1 MKNNLIEVSN
11 LEKYFEIS
19 GGIFSRNKQVVKAVD
34 GISFNIPYGSS
45 LGLVGQS
52 GCGKTTTARALSL
65 LDPKTGGDVSFYNDE
80 TKSMQSIDELEGDE
94 LKKFR
99 RNIQMIFQDPY
110 ESLNPRWNIK
120 DIILEPLNIHNIG
133 NLSDREEAVYEILKT
148 VGLTPPENYM
158 PRFPHELSGGQRQR
172 VSIARTLIMKP
183 KFVVCDEPTSMLDV
197 SIRISIMDLMLNL
210 AKDLEVSYLYITHDL
225 AVARY
230 MCDRIAVMFNGKIVE
245 ISETEELLSLEL
257 VQLFDS
263 KFKYHL
269 DRYKYSSR
277 YGVDP
282 KDHQQECR
290 AILNNLE
297 AKINPSPWIFG
308 KAVSLLDISIL
319 PFIRQCKI
327 ANPDWFFAQNFV
339 KVIDLLNYFEN
350 GDLFAQAMQKYELWD
365 PLKNNGNIFP

>member
-245 ISETEELLSLEL
+245 IAETEELLSNPIHPYTKRLI
-257 VQLFDS
+257 
-263 KFKYHL
+263 
-269 DRYKYSSR
+269 SSIPIP
-277 YGVDP
+277 DP
-282 KDHQQECR
+282 SYNR
-290 AILNNLE
+290 T
-297 AKINPSPWIFG
+297 
-308 KAVSLLDISIL
+308 
-319 PFIRQCKI
+319 
-327 ANPDWFFAQNFV
+327 
-339 KVIDLLNYFEN
+339 
-350 GDLFAQAMQKYELWD
+350 KYEIDFTELD
-365 PLKNNGNIFP
+365 QIISTNSGNVDMVEVKENHYVATHDVKGLL

>member
-1 MKNNLIEVSN
+1 MENTLIEVKN
-11 LEKYFEIS
+11 LEKYFEVSS
-19 GGIFSRNKQVVKAVD
+19 GLFSRNKAIVKAVD
-34 GISFNIPYGSS
+34 GISFNIPFGSS

-65 LDPKTGGDVSFYNDE
+65 LDPKTGGEINFYNTE
-80 TKSMQSIDELEGDE
+80 TSSMQSIDELEGEE

-133 NLSDREEAVYEILKT
+133 DLKDREEAVYEILKT

-158 PRFPHELSGGQRQR
+158 PRYPHELSGGQRQR

-245 ISETEELLSLEL
+245 IAETEELLNNPIHPYTKRLISSIPIPDPSHKRETYEVNFQELDSLIADNPGSGEMIEVSSNHL
-257 VQLFDS
+257 VATHDV
-263 KFKYHL
+263 K
-269 DRYKYSSR
+269 
-277 YGVDP
+277 G
-282 KDHQQECR
+282 
-290 AILNNLE
+290 IL
-297 AKINPSPWIFG
+297 
-308 KAVSLLDISIL
+308 
-319 PFIRQCKI
+319 
-327 ANPDWFFAQNFV
+327 
-339 KVIDLLNYFEN
+339 
-350 GDLFAQAMQKYELWD
+350 
-365 PLKNNGNIFP
+365 

>member
-1 MKNNLIEVSN
+1 MENILIQVKN

-19 GGIFSRNKQVVKAVD
+19 GGLFSRNKSIVKAVD
-34 GISFNIPYGSS
+34 GISFDISFGSS

-65 LDPKTGGDVSFYNDE
+65 LDPKTGGDINFYNSE
-80 TKSMQSIDELEGDE
+80 TQMMQSIDELEGEE

-133 NLSDREEAVYEILKT
+133 DLKEREEAVYEILKT

-158 PRFPHELSGGQRQR
+158 PRYPHELSGGQRQR

-245 ISETEELLSLEL
+245 IAETEELLNNPIHPYTKRLISSIPIPDPSYSRETYEVNFQEL
-257 VQLFDS
+257 DTL
-263 KFKYHL
+263 
-269 DRYKYSSR
+269 
-277 YGVDP
+277 
-282 KDHQQECR
+282 
-290 AILNNLE
+290 
-297 AKINPSPWIFG
+297 
-308 KAVSLLDISIL
+308 IS
-319 PFIRQCKI
+319 
-327 ANPDWFFAQNFV
+327 ANPESAEMIEVSQNHFV
-339 KVIDLLNYFEN
+339 ATHDVKGIL
-350 GDLFAQAMQKYELWD
+350 
-365 PLKNNGNIFP
+365 

>member
-1 MKNNLIEVSN
+1 MNNNLIEVSN

-133 NLSDREEAVYEILKT
+133 NLSDREEAVFEILKT

-245 ISETEELLSLEL
+245 IAETEELLSNPLHPYTKRL
-257 VQLFDS
+257 I
-263 KFKYHL
+263 
-269 DRYKYSSR
+269 SSIPIP
-277 YGVDP
+277 DP
-282 KDHQQECR
+282 SYNR
-290 AILNNLE
+290 T
-297 AKINPSPWIFG
+297 
-308 KAVSLLDISIL
+308 
-319 PFIRQCKI
+319 
-327 ANPDWFFAQNFV
+327 
-339 KVIDLLNYFEN
+339 
-350 GDLFAQAMQKYELWD
+350 KYEIDFTELD
-365 PLKNNGNIFP
+365 QIISTNSGNADMVEVKDNHYVATHDVKGLL

>member
-1 MKNNLIEVSN
+1 MENILIKVKN

-19 GGIFSRNKQVVKAVD
+19 GGLFSRNKSIVKAVD
-34 GISFNIPYGSS
+34 GISFDIPFGSS

-65 LDPKTGGDVSFYNDE
+65 LDPKTSGDINFYNSE
-80 TKSMQSIDELEGDE
+80 TQMMQSIDELEGEE

-133 NLSDREEAVYEILKT
+133 DLKEREEAVYEILKT

-158 PRFPHELSGGQRQR
+158 PRYPHELSGGQRQR

-245 ISETEELLSLEL
+245 IAETEELLNNPIHPYTKRLISSIPIPDPSYKRETYEINFQELDSLVAENTNSDEMIE
-257 VQLFDS
+257 V
-263 KFKYHL
+263 
-269 DRYKYSSR
+269 
-277 YGVDP
+277 
-282 KDHQQECR
+282 
-290 AILNNLE
+290 
-297 AKINPSPWIFG
+297 
-308 KAVSLLDISIL
+308 
-319 PFIRQCKI
+319 
-327 ANPDWFFAQNFV
+327 NPDHFV
-339 KVIDLLNYFEN
+339 GTHDVKGLL
-350 GDLFAQAMQKYELWD
+350 
-365 PLKNNGNIFP
+365 